1 MSLKKSG
8 LFFNRNIMNMKKIR
22 RIIEVVKHPQPLD
35 KVSIVLS
42 PFFLTISPRIK
53 AIPNTKT
60 INSI

>member
-1 MSLKKSG
+1 
-8 LFFNRNIMNMKKIR
+8 MKKIR